1 MTAQSGV
8 ARHPVRGLLW
18 GLVFGVGLAFTLVFG
33 TLIVFALQPVLI
45 TIVIGTLAGLLWSV
59 VGPPRTPKSPTPIP
73 ETTTAA
79 ETNAA
84 HTTTAADP
92 RN

>member
-1 MTAQSGV
+1 VTAESGV

-45 TIVIGTLAGLLWSV
+45 TIAIGTLAGLLWSV
-59 VGPPRTPKSPTPIP
+59 AGPPRTPKSPTPIP

-79 ETNAA
+79 ETNEA

-92 RN
+92 RI